1 MNFTG
6 FRAEE
11 LGSFTPDT
19 LRKAGCAFALEENA
33 LLFMFIKIVN
43 QFLLKL

>member
-1 MNFTG
+1 MLLHAGERGLQLKPGMNFTG

-19 LRKAGCAFALEENA
+19 LRKAGCAFALKEDA
-33 LLFMFIKIVN
+33 L
-43 QFLLKL
+43 